1 MARLHTYVEHDIH
14 VATVLKFKFY
24 LDLFLASLFGMITL
38 LVYFAL

>member
-24 LDLFLASLFGMITL
+24 LDPSLASYFGIITL
-38 LVYFAL
+38 LIYFAL